1 MSGPRVVVVGAGF
14 AGAATALH
22 LARAGARVVVLERE
36 AMAGIHATSQNAGML
51 RTAIADPA
59 LARVAVAGARGVELA
74 RAWTDV
80 PLVRP
85 SGSLLLARGGP
96 ARRELEAVTPEL
108 SALRSTVRWLEPREA
123 AARVPVL
130 RDGAF
135 DAALWSP
142 DDGVVDSA
150 EYFAALVRGARA
162 HGAQLRL
169 GVEVLGGD
177 PGDDSRPARLD
188 TPAGPL
194 EADAVVIAGGAWSDV
209 VAERLQVRR
218 LGIVPYR
225 RHLHATG
232 PLATVDPSWP
242 FVWAVDDEVYFRPE
256 SGGLLL
262 SPCDQEPFAPCEP
275 PADPANRELLARKVA
290 VAFPGL
296 IDLPIMRSWA
306 GLRSFVPDHRF
317 VLGRD
322 PVARRVFWAA
332 GLGGHGVTSAWE
344 VGRIVAGAVLGT
356 APPPPEFAPGR

>member
-22 LARAGARVVVLERE
+22 LARAGARVVILERE

-59 LARVAVAGARGVELA
+59 LARVAVAGARGVEAA

-80 PLVRP
+80 TLVRP
-85 SGSLLLARGGP
+85 SGSLLLAGGS
-96 ARRELEAVTPEL
+96 ARKELESVTPDL
-108 SALRSTVRWLEPREA
+108 SALRSTVRWLEPKDA
-123 AARVPVL
+123 VSRVPAL
-130 RDGAF
+130 RGGTF
-135 DAALWSP
+135 EAALWSP
-142 DDGVVDSA
+142 EDGVVDSA

-162 HGAQLRL
+162 LGAQLRL
-169 GVEVLGGD
+169 ATEVLGGD
-177 PGDDSRPARLD
+177 PGDDSQPARLA
-188 TPAGPL
+188 TTTGPV

-232 PLATVDPSWP
+232 PLPTVDPSWP

-262 SPCDQEPFAPCEP
+262 SPCDQEAFQPCEP

-290 VAFPGL
+290 AAFPGL
-296 IDLPIMRSWA
+296 LDLPIMRSWA

-322 PVARRVFWAA
+322 PLAQRVFWAA

-344 VGRIVAGAVLGT
+344 VGRIVADAVLGL

>member
-1 MSGPRVVVVGAGF
+1 MSLPRVVVVGAGF

-36 AMAGIHATSQNAGML
+36 AIAGVHATAQNAGML

-59 LARVAVAGARGVELA
+59 LARIAVAGARGVESA

-80 PLVRP
+80 PLVRS
-85 SGSLLLARGGP
+85 SGSLLLARGN
-96 ARRELEAVTPEL
+96 ARRELEQVTPEL
-108 SALRSTVRWLEPREA
+108 ATLRPSVRWLEPREA
-123 AARVPVL
+123 TARVPVL
-130 RDGAF
+130 QGGAF

-142 DDGVVDSA
+142 EDGVVDSA
-150 EYFAALVRGARA
+150 GYHAALLRGARA
-162 HGAQLRL
+162 QGAELRL
-169 GVEVLGGD
+169 RTEVQGGD
-177 PGDDSRPARLD
+177 PGDGARPVRLE
-188 TPAGPL
+188 TSTGL
-194 EADAVVIAGGAWSDV
+194 VEADSIVIAGGAWSDL
-209 VAERLQVRR
+209 VAERLHVRR
-218 LGIVPYR
+218 VGIVPHR

-242 FVWAVDDEVYFRPE
+242 FVWAVQDEVYFRPE

-262 SPCDQEPFAPCEP
+262 SPCDEEPFGPCEP

-290 VAFPGL
+290 AAFPGL

-322 PVARRVFWAA
+322 PQARRVFWAA
-332 GLGGHGVTSAWE
+332 GLGGHGVTTAWE
-344 VGRIVAGAVLGT
+344 VGRIVADAVLGR
-356 APPPPEFAPGR
+356 AEPPPELDASR